1 MILYTRALNS
11 LEVERDILRRMGD
24 YYEKHPCKE
33 LDARLTQ
40 FSVIIIVEE
49 HTGA

>member
-1 MILYTRALNS
+1 MILYISALNS
-11 LEVERDILRRMGD
+11 LEVERDILRRLGQA
-24 YYEKHPCKE
+24 YEKHPCTE
-33 LDARLTQ
+33 HAAGHTQ